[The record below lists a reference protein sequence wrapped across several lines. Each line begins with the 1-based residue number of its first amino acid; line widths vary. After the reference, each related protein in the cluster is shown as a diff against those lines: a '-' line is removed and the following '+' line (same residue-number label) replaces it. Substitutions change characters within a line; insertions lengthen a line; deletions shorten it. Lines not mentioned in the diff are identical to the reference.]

1 MDIFKCIGDDGS
13 VVLQVLGLD
22 IGDLRSRLK
31 TRTISSK
38 KAMVYGYLRH
48 EGGYSYQE
56 IGDYCYKDHSTIVES
71 VKKNTKLYK
80 IHRETILKK
89 TQEFCK

>member
-22 IGDLRSRLK
+22 LGDLRSSAR
-31 TRTISSK
+31 TRTITAK

-48 EGGYSYQE
+48 EKGYSYTE
-56 IGDYCYKDHSTIVES
+56 IGDYCYKDHSTIISS

-80 IHRETILKK
+80 IHRETMIKK